1 MHTWE
6 FRLLG
11 PLEGWRAGRA
21 LALTA
26 AKQRIIL
33 ATLLLR
39 SSPTTVPELIDAMW
53 EEPPEGAREA
63 VRSYV
68 MRLRRTC
75 EEHRGE
81 LIRTNHSGYQISPEA
96 TKDMSVDLWRFD
108 ELVRRARDLRREG
121 DLAAASDC
129 LHEATGLWSF
139 PLLENVPSSDLHL
152 SQVPQLRERYL
163 GVVEERVEVD
173 LHLGHYDDVLAP
185 LRKLVSEEPLRE
197 VFWRQL
203 MIALDAVGRRAE
215 ALVQFQL
222 LRDSLV
228 EELGVEPNAT
238 LQGLHQQLL
247 RADSEPAPGF
257 DRTVDRGRP
266 APPVPRQL
274 PPRVTPFVGREQL
287 IGKMET
293 MLGSAASGTGAALVL
308 LTGAAGVGKTG
319 LAVHVAHRSTAAFPD
334 GLLYAD
340 MHGFSPLAAT
350 CPSTVLLR
358 FLKALGVAADEIPG
372 DLEERAT
379 MFRSLLWERRVLV
392 LLDNVGDRTQIE
404 PLLSGGEGCATLV
417 TSRSDL
423 HGLRAVHGARHLRLG
438 VLGQEESEKLL
449 RDMLTLPEGDGEQA
463 EAMRRLARMCDGLP
477 LALRIAGANIDS
489 FPEQRIHSYV
499 AELERSDRLTA
510 LRVSGEPDLSVT
522 IAFEHSYESLTEQ
535 AQRLFRLMGLLE
547 GMDLT
552 LASASAL
559 LGTAADEALQFLV
572 RSHLVEQ
579 TSAIRY
585 HMHDL
590 LRLYA
595 EKLTL
600 QRDEEDERH
609 RALRRFQYFHLTV
622 LRSVSALVC
631 PDVDLAPPTAGP
643 DPDDTAHFA
652 PIPRDRYEALDWLDT
667 ELHNVLTLAHHDF
680 GDPGLAW
687 RVVDSLRGL
696 VGLRLRTGELSSVVR
711 IWLERSSDSTEPL
724 GWASMLHIRGIEGI
738 YLQDL
743 SSALI
748 DLHASLAHYRRAG
761 WEPGE
766 LSVYNNAG
774 VVLAQQGQ
782 YREAVEHLEQALAG
796 WRRRGVLPP
805 QQTAL
810 GNIAEAYLHL
820 GEPRPAVGTV
830 EASLGWRSSPEDG
843 AETAPRLVTL
853 GLGRLHLGELDG
865 AELAL
870 RHALDISE
878 RLGLQRVTAEAL
890 SHISAVHAAKGQYVR
905 AEEAVEWAL
914 RSTYD
919 FPRSRERVLTLVAAA
934 CTVAPPS
941 VGTAIQAGHAALTL
955 SVHTGSPELQCVA
968 LVALAAAEA
977 GEGDTGLATARAR
990 EARDMARSNQ
1000 MSMLE
1005 GRACYAMALGRL
1017 RSGDHT
1023 GARADA
1029 TEAVRIHREFGH
1041 RLEAARALR
1050 LLAQV
1055 TFEEGHEEEAVQ
1067 AWTRSRQ
1074 IHRGL
1079 GARWPWGPRPTHG
1092 DR

>member
-11 PLEGWRAGRA
+11 PLEGWRSGRA

-39 SSPTTVPELIDAMW
+39 SSPTTVPELIEAMW

-63 VRSYV
+63 VRAYV

-75 EEHRGE
+75 EAHRGE
-81 LIRTNHSGYQISPEA
+81 LIRTNDSGYQLCPEA
-96 TKDMSVDLWRFD
+96 KKDMSVDLWRFD
-108 ELVRRARDLRREG
+108 ELVRRARDVRRKGE
-121 DLAAASDC
+121 LAAASDR

-139 PLLENVPSSDLHL
+139 PLLENVPSPGLHL
-152 SQVPQLRERYL
+152 SRVPQLRERYL
-163 GVVEERVEVD
+163 GAVEERVEVD
-173 LHLGHYDDVLAP
+173 LQLGHYDDVLAP
-185 LRKLVSEEPLRE
+185 LRTLVSEEPLRE

-215 ALVQFQL
+215 ALMHFQL

-247 RADSEPAPGF
+247 RADAEPASGP
-257 DRTVDRGRP
+257 DRKADRGRP

-287 IGKMET
+287 ISEMET

-319 LAVHVAHRSTAAFPD
+319 LAVHVAHRSTPAFPD
-334 GLLYAD
+334 GMLYAD

-358 FLKALGVAADEIPG
+358 FLKALGVAADEIPS
-372 DLEERAT
+372 DVEERAA
-379 MFRSLLWERRVLV
+379 MFRSLLWQRRVLV

-423 HGLRAVHGARHLRLG
+423 HGLTAVHGARRLRLG
-438 VLGQEESEKLL
+438 ALEQEESEELL
-449 RDMLTLPEGDGEQA
+449 KDMLTLPGGGGEQA

-510 LRVSGEPDLSVT
+510 LRVSGEPDLSVAL
-522 IAFEHSYESLTEQ
+522 AFEHSYESLTEQ

-547 GMDLT
+547 GTDLT
-552 LASASAL
+552 PASASAL
-559 LGTAADEALQFLV
+559 LGTAAEEALQFLV

-579 TSAIRY
+579 TSATRY
-585 HMHDL
+585 RMHDL

-600 QRDEEDERH
+600 QRDGEHQRH
-609 RALRRFQYFHLTV
+609 SALRRFQYFHLTV

-631 PDVDLAPPTAGP
+631 PDVDLAPLPAGP
-643 DPDDTAHFA
+643 DPDDTGHLA
-652 PIPRDRYEALDWLDT
+652 PVPGDRYEALDWLDT
-667 ELHNVLTLAHHDF
+667 HLHNVLTLAHHDF
-680 GDPGLAW
+680 GDPELAW

-696 VGLRLRTGELSSVVR
+696 VGLRLRIGELSAVVR
-711 IWLERSSDSTEPL
+711 TWLERSSDTVEPL
-724 GWASMLHIRGIEGI
+724 GRASMLHIRGLEGI
-738 YLQDL
+738 YRQDL
-743 SSALI
+743 PSALT

-774 VVLAQQGQ
+774 VVLAQQGR
-782 YREAVEHLEQALAG
+782 YREAVEHFEQALAG
-796 WRRRGVLPP
+796 WRHRGVPLP

-820 GEPRPAVGTV
+820 GEPRPAVGMV
-830 EASLGWRSSPEDG
+830 QASLGWRSSPGEG

-853 GLGRLHLGELDG
+853 GLGRLHLGELGG

-870 RHALDISE
+870 RQALDISE

-890 SHISAVHAAKGQYVR
+890 SHLAAVHMAKGQYAPAEAAVAR
-905 AEEAVEWAL
+905 AL
-914 RSTYD
+914 QSTHD
-919 FPRSRERVLTLVAAA
+919 FPHSRERVLTLVAAA
-934 CTVAPPS
+934 CPAAPPS
-941 VGTAIQAGHAALTL
+941 VGTAIEAGHAALAL
-955 SVHTGSPELQCVA
+955 SEHTGSPELQCVA
-968 LVALAAAEA
+968 LVALAGAEAAEH
-977 GEGDTGLATARAR
+977 ETGLATARAQ

-1000 MSMLE
+1000 MSMME
-1005 GRACYAMALGRL
+1005 GRASYATALGRL

-1029 TEAVRIHREFGH
+1029 AEAVRIHREFGH
-1041 RLEAARALR
+1041 RLDAARALR
-1050 LLAQV
+1050 VLAQV
-1055 TFEEGHEEEAVQ
+1055 AFEEGHQEEALQ
-1067 AWTRSRQ
+1067 AWTRARQ

-1079 GARWPWGPRPTHG
+1079 GARWPWGPRPAHRG
-1092 DR
+1092 R

>member
-11 PLEGWRAGRA
+11 PLEGWRAGHA

-39 SSPTTVPELIDAMW
+39 SSPTTVPELIEAMW

-63 VRSYV
+63 VRAYV

-81 LIRTNHSGYQISPEA
+81 LIRTNDSGYQISPEA
-96 TKDMSVDLWRFD
+96 AKDMFVDLWHFD
-108 ELVRRARDLRREG
+108 ESVRRAREARRDG
-121 DLAAASDC
+121 DLATASDR
-129 LHEATGLWSF
+129 LHEATGLWRF
-139 PLLENVPSSDLHL
+139 PLLENVPSPDLHL
-152 SQVPQLRERYL
+152 SQIPQLRERYL
-163 GVVEERVEVD
+163 GAVEERVEVD
-173 LHLGHYDDVLAP
+173 LQLGHYDDVLTP
-185 LRKLVSEEPLRE
+185 LRKLISEEPLRE

-228 EELGVEPNAT
+228 EELGVEPNAK
-238 LQGLHQQLL
+238 LQELHQQLL
-247 RADSEPAPGF
+247 RADAGPAPGTE
-257 DRTVDRGRP
+257 RKVDRGRP

-274 PPRVTPFVGREQL
+274 PPRVTPFVGRERL
-287 IGKMET
+287 IGEMET
-293 MLGSAASGTGAALVL
+293 MLGAAASGTGPALVL
-308 LTGAAGVGKTG
+308 LTGAAGVGKTS

-334 GLLYAD
+334 GQLYAD

-350 CPSTVLLR
+350 CPNTVLLR
-358 FLKALGVAADEIPG
+358 FLKALGVAADEIPS
-372 DLEERAT
+372 DVEERAA

-404 PLLSGGEGCATLV
+404 PLLSGGGGCATLV

-423 HGLRAVHGARHLRLG
+423 HGVRAVHGARHLRLG
-438 VLGQEESEKLL
+438 PLEQEESEELL

-463 EAMRRLARMCDGLP
+463 EAMRRLALMCDGLP

-522 IAFEHSYESLTEQ
+522 LAFERSYESLTEQ

-547 GMDLT
+547 GVDLT

-579 TSAIRY
+579 TSATRY
-585 HMHDL
+585 RMHDL

-595 EKLTL
+595 EKLTR
-600 QRDEEDERH
+600 QRDEEHERH
-609 RALRRFQYFHLTV
+609 KALRRFQYFHLAV

-631 PDVDLAPPTAGP
+631 PDVDLAPLPSSP
-643 DPDDTAHFA
+643 DPDETGHLA
-652 PIPRDRYEALDWLDT
+652 PVLGDRYEALDWLDT

-696 VGLRLRTGELSSVVR
+696 VGLRLRIGELSAVVR
-711 IWLERSSDSTEPL
+711 TWLERSPDTAEPL
-724 GWASMLHIRGIEGI
+724 GRASMLHIRGLEGI
-738 YLQDL
+738 YRQDL

-748 DLHASLAHYRRAG
+748 DLHESLAHYRRAG

-782 YREAVEHLEQALAG
+782 YREAVEHFEQALAG
-796 WRRRGVLPP
+796 WRHRGVLLP

-810 GNIAEAYLHL
+810 GNIAESYLHL
-820 GEPRPAVGTV
+820 GEPRPAVGMV
-830 EASLGWRSSPEDG
+830 EASLGWRGSPEDG
-843 AETAPRLVTL
+843 VEIAPRLVTL

-870 RHALDISE
+870 RHALGISE
-878 RLGLQRVTAEAL
+878 RLGLQCVTAEAL
-890 SHISAVHAAKGQYVR
+890 SHLSAVHAARGQYVR

-914 RSTYD
+914 RSTHD
-919 FPRSRERVLTLVAAA
+919 FPHSRERVLTLVAAA
-934 CTVAPPS
+934 RTAAPPS
-941 VGTAIQAGHAALTL
+941 VGTAIEAGHAALTL

-968 LVALAAAEA
+968 LVALAEAEA
-977 GEGDTGLATARAR
+977 GEDDAGLATARAR

-1005 GRACYAMALGRL
+1005 GRASYVMALGRL

-1029 TEAVRIHREFGH
+1029 TEALRIHREFGH

-1050 LLAQV
+1050 IVAQV
-1055 TFEEGHEEEAVQ
+1055 AFEEGHEEEAVQ

-1079 GARWPWGPRPTHG
+1079 GARWPWGPRPRCHG
-1092 DR
+1092 

>member
-11 PLEGWRAGRA
+11 PLQGWRAGHA

-26 AKQRIIL
+26 AKQRTIL

-39 SSPTTVPELIDAMW
+39 SSPTTVAELIDAMW

-81 LIRTNHSGYQISPEA
+81 LIRTNDSGYQIAPEA
-96 TKDMSVDLWRFD
+96 TKDMSVDLWHFAT
-108 ELVRRARDLRREG
+108 LVRRARNLRQEG
-121 DLAAASDC
+121 ELAASSDC

-139 PLLENVPSSDLHL
+139 PLLENVPSPDLHL

-163 GVVEERVEVD
+163 GAVEERVEVD
-173 LHLGHYDDVLAP
+173 LQLGRYDDVLVP
-185 LRKLVSEEPLRE
+185 LRKLISEEPLRE

-215 ALVQFQL
+215 ALMHFQL

-247 RADSEPAPGF
+247 RADAEPAPAPAQKT
-257 DRTVDRGRP
+257 DRARP

-274 PPRVTPFVGREQL
+274 PPKMTPFVGREQL
-287 IGKMET
+287 IGEMEA

-334 GLLYAD
+334 GQLYAD
-340 MHGFSPLAAT
+340 MHGFSPLSAT

-379 MFRSLLWERRVLV
+379 LFRSLLWERRVLV

-423 HGLRAVHGARHLRLG
+423 HGLKAVHGARHLRLG
-438 VLGQEESEKLL
+438 VLEQAESEELL
-449 RDMLTLPEGDGEQA
+449 RGMLTLPEGDSEQA
-463 EAMRRLARMCDGLP
+463 EAVGRLARMCDGLP

-522 IAFEHSYESLTEQ
+522 LAFEHSYESLTAQ

-579 TSAIRY
+579 TSATRY
-585 HMHDL
+585 RMHDL

-595 EKLTL
+595 AKLTL
-600 QRDEEDERH
+600 QQDDEHQR
-609 RALRRFQYFHLTV
+609 RSALRRFQNFHLTV
-622 LRSVSALVC
+622 LRAVSSLVC
-631 PDVDLAPPTAGP
+631 PDVDLAPPPTGP
-643 DPDDTAHFA
+643 DPDDTAHLA
-652 PIPRDRYEALDWLDT
+652 PVPDDRYEALDWLDT

-687 RVVDSLRGL
+687 RVIDSLRGL
-696 VGLRLRTGELSSVVR
+696 VGLRLRIGELSGVVHT
-711 IWLERSSDSTEPL
+711 WLEHSTHTADPL
-724 GWASMLHIRGIEGI
+724 GRASMLHIRGLEGI
-738 YLQDL
+738 YRQDL
-743 SSALI
+743 SSALV

-766 LSVYNNAG
+766 LSVFNNAG

-796 WRRRGVLPP
+796 WRRRGVLLP

-820 GEPRPAVGTV
+820 GEPRSAVGMV
-830 EASLGWRSSPEDG
+830 EASLGWQNSPEEG

-853 GLGRLHLGELDG
+853 GLGRLHLGELEG
-865 AELAL
+865 AALAL
-870 RHALDISE
+870 EHALDISE
-878 RLGLQRVTAEAL
+878 RLGLQRVTAEGL
-890 SHISAVHAAKGQYVR
+890 SHLAAVHLFKGQYAAAEAAVAR
-905 AEEAVEWAL
+905 AL
-914 RSTYD
+914 QTTND
-919 FPRSRERVLTLVAAA
+919 LPHSRERVLTLVAATHIA
-934 CTVAPPS
+934 AAGST
-941 VGTAIQAGHAALTL
+941 GTAVQTGRAALTL
-955 SVHTGSPELQCVA
+955 SSRTGSPDLQCIA
-968 LVALAAAEA
+968 LVALADAEAAEHDA
-977 GEGDTGLATARAR
+977 GLATARAE
-990 EARDMARSNQ
+990 EAREMARAGQ
-1000 MSMLE
+1000 MSMLQ
-1005 GRACYAMALGRL
+1005 GRACHTMALDRL

-1029 TEAVRIHREFGH
+1029 TEAVRIHRKFWH
-1041 RLEAARALR
+1041 RLDAARALR
-1050 LLAQV
+1050 VLAQV
-1055 TFEEGHEEEAVQ
+1055 ASEEGHEEEALQ

-1079 GARWPWGPRPTHG
+1079 GARWQWGRRPVRR